1 LDSRNQFNTLDALL
15 TSVEEKRETCR
26 LGSLSQAYVLAEISD
41 RTGTPP
47 LKKET
52 ETPTVIYQPAVS
64 GVTTFSR
71 LPQIAEA
78 DGEEIDLAVLG
89 IPFDGLVTYRPGARF
104 GPSAIR
110 QSSVFCRG
118 YSQQT
123 EVGVYERLRSFD
135 AGDVNVNLFDY
146 EETFRQV
153 ERRVGELHA
162 RGAAVVSLGGDHS
175 ILLPLLRA
183 TSRKYPGLTLVQ
195 FDAHTD
201 TSDATSGH
209 KFHHGTAVRSVI
221 EEGLVRGDH
230 IFQMGIRG
238 SVSSAGYNDY
248 AKQAG
253 IHILDMRGFHDPN
266 ARGAFLET
274 LRAVAGT
281 GPCYLTFDIDGVD
294 PAFAPGTG
302 TPVVGGLTS
311 FEALD
316 TLRSLKGLRFV
327 GGDVV
332 EVAPAYD
339 HSEITSLLAAAIA
352 FETAALIALARA
364 T

>member
-1 LDSRNQFNTLDALL
+1 M
-15 TSVEEKRETCR
+15 
-26 LGSLSQAYVLAEISD
+26 
-41 RTGTPP
+41 
-47 LKKET
+47 KKET
-52 ETPTVIYQPAVS
+52 EPPAVIYHPAIG

-71 LPQIAEA
+71 LPQITEPC
-78 DGEEIDLAVLG
+78 GEEIDLAVLG

-118 YSQQT
+118 YSQQM

-146 EETFRQV
+146 EETFRQI
-153 ERRVGELHA
+153 ERRVGELQS

-183 TSRKYPGLTLVQ
+183 TSRKHLGLTLVQ

-201 TSDATSGH
+201 TSDGTSGH
-209 KFHHGTAVRSVI
+209 KFHHGTAVRNVI

-230 IFQMGIRG
+230 VFQIGIRG
-238 SVSSAGYNDY
+238 SLSSAAYNDY
-248 AKQAG
+248 AKQVG
-253 IHILDMRGFHDPN
+253 IHVLDMHGFHDQG
-266 ARGAFLET
+266 ARRAFLET
-274 LRAVAGT
+274 LREVAGT

-339 HSEITSLLAAAIA
+339 RSEITSLLAAAIA

-364 T
+364 TSPTRSPELRQSS